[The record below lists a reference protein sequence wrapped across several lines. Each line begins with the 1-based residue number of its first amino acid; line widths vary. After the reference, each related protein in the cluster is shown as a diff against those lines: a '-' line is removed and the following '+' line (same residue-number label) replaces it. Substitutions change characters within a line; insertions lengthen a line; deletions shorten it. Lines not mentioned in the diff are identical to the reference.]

1 MLAEKMAR
9 HGTHAWLVNTGWT
22 GGRYGVGSR
31 IKLRHTRA
39 ILDAIHAGGL
49 DAAPS
54 ARTPVFGLAAP
65 LAVPGVPPELL
76 DPASQWDDKAAFA
89 DTLRHLAEIFD
100 ANFKKYADG
109 GGFVSADLAAQ
120 IVAAGP
126 DLSEA
131 AASADGGGAAD
142 GNGTNGKA

>member
-49 DAAPS
+49 DAAP
-54 ARTPVFGLAAP
+54 AAVTPVFGLAAP
-65 LAVPGVPPELL
+65 TAVPGVPPEIL
-76 DPASQWDDKAAFA
+76 DPASQWGDKAGFA
-89 DTLRHLAEIFD
+89 ATLRHLAEIFD

-109 GGFVSADLAAQ
+109 GGFVSADLAAK

-126 DLSEA
+126 DLSQAVAGEP
-131 AASADGGGAAD
+131 D
-142 GNGTNGKA
+142 GNGANGKAS